1 LCSSFGRGFEPLRL
15 HKTVLSVSL
24 ESRDER
30 LAPKNVLSLNT
41 LAHTHTFTMFDF
53 EKLTVYSKA
62 KEFNIRINHFLLSTK
77 LDKTTN
83 DQLRRASFS
92 ILLNIAEGTGR
103 FTKPDRK
110 NFFIISRGSTFE
122 CVAILDYLK
131 DIESISQTQFDEF
144 YQELDELSRMLFA
157 MIKNLS

>member
-1 LCSSFGRGFEPLRL
+1 
-15 HKTVLSVSL
+15 
-24 ESRDER
+24 
-30 LAPKNVLSLNT
+30 
-41 LAHTHTFTMFDF
+41 MFDF

-62 KEFNIRINHFLLSTK
+62 KEFNIRINRFLLTTK

-110 NFFIISRGSTFE
+110 NFFIIARGSTFE

-131 DIESISQTQFDEF
+131 DIQAISQTQFDEF